1 MELLLRLSDQIST
14 YYNATGIPVQILG
27 QNGELIEFYG
37 SVCDYCALFQ
47 EACDG
52 LCPCEQ
58 EHMYAF
64 SKTVKSRDGYMFTC
78 SAGYVHFALS
88 VRDDERV
95 INILAGPVALDFP
108 KMELIDEVIRKY
120 SISLN
125 YRTKLFQLYSSAQLI
140 EPYRARYLF
149 KLLAHLVTNL
159 EDAVRT
165 DEAEANSKTQ
175 QEKVG
180 QYIELV
186 RQGHTMNLQ
195 YDMEKQ
201 LIEAVIQKDKEASK
215 AILNEMLGRIYFTSA
230 NNIEIIKARSIE
242 LIALLSRAVIES
254 GGSEN
259 TVYEM
264 TDSSLHNISKVNDLT
279 ELSYML
285 LDILDLFSSAAFSK
299 YKKTEVPALKE
310 AVEYIGEHYAENIS
324 LEEVAEY
331 VGLNPAYFSS
341 LFKREME
348 INFSNYVTEKRM
360 DAAKRMLK
368 NSNVPL
374 IEIAMSLGYENQSY
388 FSSVFKKY
396 CNMTPKQ
403 YRYSKDDSNV

>member
-14 YYNATGIPVQILG
+14 YYNATGIPIQIMEESG
-27 QNGELIEFYG
+27 AIIEAYG
-37 SVCDYCALFQ
+37 SKCDYCTIFQ

-52 LCPCEQ
+52 LCPCEH
-58 EHMYAF
+58 EHMYALNE
-64 SKTVKSRDGYMFTC
+64 TNKSRDGYMFTC

-88 VRDDERV
+88 VKDEDV
-95 INILAGPVALDFP
+95 TVHILAGPIALDYP
-108 KMELIDEVIRKY
+108 KMEVIDEVIKKY
-120 SISLN
+120 NISLN
-125 YRTKLFQLYSSAQLI
+125 YRTKLFQSFSSAQLI

-159 EDAVRT
+159 EDAVKADRLT
-165 DEAEANSKTQ
+165 ASNKSQK
-175 QEKVG
+175 EKVG
-180 QYIELV
+180 EYIELV
-186 RQGHTMNLQ
+186 RQGQTMNLQ

-201 LIEAVIQKDKEASK
+201 LVEAVINGDKEYSR

-259 TVYEM
+259 TVYQM

-299 YKKTEVPALKE
+299 YKKTDIPALKE
-310 AVEYIGEHYAENIS
+310 AVEYIGNHYAENIS
-324 LEEVAEY
+324 LEEVAEH
-331 VGLNPAYFSS
+331 VGLNAAYFSS

-348 INFSNYVTEKRM
+348 INFSNYVTEKKM
-360 DAAKRMLK
+360 EAAKRMLK
-368 NSNVPL
+368 NTNAPL

-403 YRYSKDDSNV
+403 YRYSKDE

>member
-1 MELLLRLSDQIST
+1 MELLLKLSDQIST
-14 YYNATGIPVQILG
+14 YFNATNIPIQLTDENGIIF
-27 QNGELIEFYG
+27 ESYG
-37 SVCDYCALFQ
+37 PSCEYCMIFR

-58 EHMYAF
+58 EHMHAI
-64 SKTVKSRDGYMFTC
+64 SEAAASRDGYMFTC

-88 VRDDERV
+88 VNGEDRV
-95 INILAGPVALDFP
+95 VNILAGPIALDYP
-108 KMELIDEVIRKY
+108 KMEVIDEVIKKFN
-120 SISLN
+120 ISLN
-125 YRTKLFQLYSSAQLI
+125 YRTKLFQTYSSAELI

-159 EDAVRT
+159 EDAVKA
-165 DEAEANSKTQ
+165 DKNVNNNSNHQ
-175 QEKVG
+175 QKVG
-180 QYIELV
+180 EYIELV
-186 RQGHTMNLQ
+186 RQGQTMNLQ

-201 LIEAVIQKDKEASK
+201 LIEAVTNGDKEYSR

-259 TVYEM
+259 TVYQM

-285 LDILDLFSSAAFSK
+285 LEILDLFNNAAFSSCK
-299 YKKTEVPALKE
+299 RTDVPALKE
-310 AVEYIGEHYAENIS
+310 AVDYIDDHYCENIS
-324 LEEVAEY
+324 LEEVAEH
-331 VGLNPAYFSS
+331 VGLNAAYFSS
-341 LFKREME
+341 LFKREMD
-348 INFSNYVTEKRM
+348 INFSNYVTKKRIE
-360 DAAKRMLK
+360 AAKRMLR
-368 NSNVPL
+368 NTNAPL

-403 YRYSKDDSNV
+403 YRYSNDE